1 MHWLIPVVFHSA
13 SCLYGWLGQSI
24 TPAALVLS
32 IPLVAAQSVHLWGF
46 YTIFAVFF
54 LTSNGVAIASRYT
67 GKPSSTRDGRRTA
80 SYLLANT
87 FLAVA
92 LVPLHYYY
100 MKKRTAVVKWFL
112 IDQSPGGCLPTPSRT
127 ITEPWSYGF
136 LDAVGNNLPWGIV
149 VSFAVAMAAT
159 LSVSLGGSK
168 GLSITNVFAG
178 ALGALLVA
186 YTSAYVLPMCDG
198 TFDAAEHVTATV
210 DRSVA
215 WKERTDM
222 VWSDQARYQMLP
234 AMVTVVGVL
243 ATVIQHVVYSAL
255 QGKGRAIQKSKQAN
269 GSVKESKQTIKDDE
283 LAETNGARDLASLF
297 MNFLVTGG
305 VILGL
310 AAWSYL
316 GATPRSL
323 DDPEVPGSNLLL
335 EQMVPS

>member
-1 MHWLIPVVFHSA
+1 
-13 SCLYGWLGQSI
+13 
-24 TPAALVLS
+24 
-32 IPLVAAQSVHLWGF
+32 
-46 YTIFAVFF
+46 
-54 LTSNGVAIASRYT
+54 
-67 GKPSSTRDGRRTA
+67 
-80 SYLLANT
+80 
-87 FLAVA
+87 
-92 LVPLHYYY
+92 
-100 MKKRTAVVKWFL
+100 
-112 IDQSPGGCLPTPSRT
+112 
-127 ITEPWSYGF
+127 
-136 LDAVGNNLPWGIV
+136 
-149 VSFAVAMAAT
+149 
-159 LSVSLGGSK
+159 
-168 GLSITNVFAG
+168 
-178 ALGALLVA
+178 
-186 YTSAYVLPMCDG
+186 
-198 TFDAAEHVTATV
+198 
-210 DRSVA
+210 
-215 WKERTDM
+215 M

-255 QGKGRAIQKSKQAN
+255 QGKGRATQKSKQAN